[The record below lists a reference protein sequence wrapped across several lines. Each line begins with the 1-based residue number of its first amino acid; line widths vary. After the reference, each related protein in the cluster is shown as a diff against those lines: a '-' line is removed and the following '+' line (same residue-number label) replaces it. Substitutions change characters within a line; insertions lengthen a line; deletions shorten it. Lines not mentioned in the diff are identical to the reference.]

1 MCDFDFYMADS
12 CVFQT
17 SPVKMDVNLSVSTLS
32 SKPSFSRSL
41 LHSCIYFSISVAPT
55 ESEKLVDKYLSGLR
69 KSIHRRL
76 LAGASLSR
84 ARLEYPGGNGCRPGR
99 FRNLPE
105 QATLAEG
112 WHIGIG
118 KGWEELIG

>member
-69 KSIHRRL
+69 TSIHCRL

-84 ARLEYPGGNGCRPGR
+84 ARLEYPGWGWVPSRSFKKCAGASNARR
-99 FRNLPE
+99 
-105 QATLAEG
+105 AEG
-112 WHIGIG
+112 WHGMG
-118 KGWEELIG
+118 RKELVG